1 MKLFLALL
9 ATLVLAYGSEIPE
22 PKHLGLKAT
31 DIASEETLAKLVEA
45 LKKFS
50 QDGDTSGI
58 FNLEM
63 NSMIDELLNDL
74 RNIII
79 RQGLDPMNLEDE
91 TLQLLGI
98 VGSMKLTNG
107 WLQDLSTILR
117 YEDIIVSYN
126 SANKTITFLM
136 PLSFRDLLFTYDYV
150 TRVLL
155 FSVSGDVHGKI
166 VDVHMDLTL
175 TYDAVN
181 GFILD
186 NINMKDSGK
195 VTIEFTGNHLV
206 DWLTNAMTACI
217 TTVLHPLIVKIL
229 QSNVESIGKEV
240 VVAINDYIKNYGI
253 TL

>member
-9 ATLVLAYGSEIPE
+9 VSLVFAYGSGVPQ
-22 PKHLGLKAT
+22 PRQLGIKAT

-63 NSMIDELLNDL
+63 NSMTDELLGDL
-74 RNIII
+74 RQILI
-79 RQGLDPMNLEDE
+79 RQGMDPLDLEDE

-126 SANKTITFLM
+126 SANKTITFLL

-155 FSVSGDVHGKI
+155 FSVSGDVNGKI
-166 VDVHMDLTL
+166 ENVHMDLTL
-175 TYDAVN
+175 TYDAIN
-181 GFILD
+181 EFILTD
-186 NINMKDSGK
+186 INMKDSGK
-195 VTIEFTGNHLV
+195 VTVKFTGNSLV
-206 DWLTNAMTACI
+206 DWCTNAMTAVV
-217 TTVLHPLIVKIL
+217 TTVLHPIIIKIL
-229 QSNVESIGKEV
+229 QNNVESIGNEIV
-240 VVAINDYIKNYGI
+240 TEINKYINNYTD